1 MQLVAS
7 SWDPEYKPHQ
17 KEAILDF
24 SAVLVAI
31 SAQGNQ
37 DRNRVKQNRIRNNSL
52 VVNSSFK

>member
-7 SWDPEYKPHQ
+7 SWDPKYKSHQ

-24 SAVLVAI
+24 SAVLVVI

-37 DRNRVKQNRIRNNSL
+37 DHNRVKQNRFRNNSL
-52 VVNSSFK
+52 VVNSSFR